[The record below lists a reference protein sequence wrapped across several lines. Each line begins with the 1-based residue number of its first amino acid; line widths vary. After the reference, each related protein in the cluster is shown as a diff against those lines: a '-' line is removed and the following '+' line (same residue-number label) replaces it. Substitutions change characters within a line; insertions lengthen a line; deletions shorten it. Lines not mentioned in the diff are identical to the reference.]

1 MIKKKSRA
9 KVREKKHMRIRNRFS
24 GTAERP
30 RLAVFRS
37 NTHIYAQVIDDEAQA
52 TLAAAS
58 TMDKDIKGKLK
69 FTDNTEAAESVG
81 KAIAERAKAKGIEEV
96 VFDRGGYI
104 YHGKVK
110 ALAEAAREAG
120 LKF

>member
-37 NTHIYAQVIDDEAQA
+37 NKNIYAQIIDDVAGN
-52 TLAAAS
+52 TLVAAS
-58 TMDKDIKGKLK
+58 TVEKDLK
-69 FTDNTEAAESVG
+69 SQVKYTDNKEAAECVG

-96 VFDRGGYI
+96 RGGFV
-104 YHGKVK
+104 YHGKIQ
-110 ALAEAAREAG
+110 ALADAAREAG